1 MTATS
6 TGYCVRQKSV
16 QKKRLWRW
24 DDNRRTNKRDVCAS
38 IQARF
43 FYKTCYKFRVPWLV
57 EIDLEHIIA
66 VSTRDKLQLPSCEL
80 YTLTND
86 LLDPV
91 QKIFAYHVACL
102 PITPPPLLSG
112 TGKKSAD
119 QMQQVSFYSGS
130 NVEKIS

>member
-16 QKKRLWRW
+16 QKK
-24 DDNRRTNKRDVCAS
+24 DSGDGMIAEEQTKEMCAHLY
-38 IQARF
+38 RPDF

-66 VSTRDKLQLPSCEL
+66 VSTRDKLQLASCEL
-80 YTLTND
+80 YTLKND

-91 QKIFAYHVACL
+91 QKIFAFHVACL
-102 PITPPPLLSG
+102 PIPPSSHFYQELKKKCRSDAASQLLFR
-112 TGKKSAD
+112 
-119 QMQQVSFYSGS
+119 Q
-130 NVEKIS
+130 

>member
-1 MTATS
+1 MIAEEQTKEM
-6 TGYCVRQKSV
+6 CVHLYRP
-16 QKKRLWRW
+16 
-24 DDNRRTNKRDVCAS
+24 D
-38 IQARF
+38 F

-57 EIDLEHIIA
+57 EIDLKHIIA
-66 VSTRDKLQLPSCEL
+66 VSTRDKLRLPSCEL
-80 YTLTND
+80 YTLKND

-130 NVEKIS
+130 NVEKIV

>member
-1 MTATS
+1 M
-6 TGYCVRQKSV
+6 
-16 QKKRLWRW
+16 
-24 DDNRRTNKRDVCAS
+24 CAS

-66 VSTRDKLQLPSCEL
+66 VSMRDKLQLTSCEL

-86 LLDPV
+86 LLDLV
-91 QKIFAYHVACL
+91 QKIFAFHVACL
-102 PITPPPLLSG
+102 PIPPPPLLSG
-112 TGKKSAD
+112 SREKKSVD

-130 NVEKIS
+130 NVEKIV